1 MRLFLRRFEGM
12 PHLSQVAAVLL
23 ALAPPIGPCSRRQ
36 PCFFCRIHSV
46 RGLCNST
53 VGGGVDES
61 QPPPVDQGRQNP
73 PKIDNPSTASS
84 QDQAP
89 TPAASPPAGVPTS
102 PILPPAKEPTGP
114 LSMLSPLTGV
124 GTQPWVPSTF
134 TITFDTNH
142 VMLLRRT
149 HRPSTGGGGGEENQE
164 KGPGN
169 HAAVRRPG
177 RDANPRNFRSTVL
190 KTVSFGRSD
199 TCPSARFTGHVY
211 HDTTPRN
218 PTFRRGVFRPCRVGP

>member
-1 MRLFLRRFEGM
+1 M

-84 QDQAP
+84 QDKAP

-149 HRPSTGGGGGEENQE
+149 HRPSTGGGGGERESR
-164 KGPGN
+164 KRPRISRGL
-169 HAAVRRPG
+169 AADRAGFEP
-177 RDANPRNFRSTVL
+177 AEL
-190 KTVSFGRSD
+190 SFNGFQDRL
-199 TCPSARFTGHVY
+199 
-211 HDTTPRN
+211 
-218 PTFRRGVFRPCRVGP
+218 FRPLRHLSISPIYRARLP

>member
-1 MRLFLRRFEGM
+1 M

-149 HRPSTGGGGGEENQE
+149 HRPSTGGGGGE
-164 KGPGN
+164 KKRIKKKAP
-169 HAAVRRPG
+169 
-177 RDANPRNFRSTVL
+177 DIT
-190 KTVSFGRSD
+190 
-199 TCPSARFTGHVY
+199 
-211 HDTTPRN
+211 
-218 PTFRRGVFRPCRVGP
+218 RPCCGQGGIRTRGTFVQRFSRPSLSAAQTPVHQPDLPGTSTMIRHPETRHSAGASFDPAG